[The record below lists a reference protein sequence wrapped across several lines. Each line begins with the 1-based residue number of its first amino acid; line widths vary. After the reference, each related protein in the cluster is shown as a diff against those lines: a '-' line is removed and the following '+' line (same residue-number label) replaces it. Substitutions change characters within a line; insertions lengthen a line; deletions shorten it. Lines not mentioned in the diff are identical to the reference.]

1 MKEFFWMILSVIVA
15 FLLYSVLGKISL
27 SLLHL
32 FNFFSLVVIYFAVEK
47 GEIHG
52 ACLGAFCGLIQD
64 SFSIGV
70 FGVAGIAKTIMGF
83 LAGYFAGKINVM
95 PLRRSFFFILILNC
109 VELLIWAGLY
119 SFIFS
124 VRVNTGGGLLF
135 FQPIFTAL
143 LGAALF
149 YKLRKK
155 RSLLLD

>member
-1 MKEFFWMILSVIVA
+1 MKDFFWMVLSVIVA

-32 FNFFSLVVIYFAVEK
+32 FNFFSLVVIYFAIEK
-47 GEIHG
+47 GEIYG

-64 SFSIGV
+64 SFSISV

-83 LAGYFAGKINVM
+83 LAGYFSGKINVT
-95 PLRRSFFFILILNC
+95 PLKRSFFFILILNC

-135 FQPIFTAL
+135 FQPLLTAS
-143 LGAALF
+143 LGATVF
-149 YKLRKK
+149 YQLRKK
-155 RSLLLD
+155 KNLILD

>member
-1 MKEFFWMILSVIVA
+1 MVLSVIVA
-15 FLLYSVLGKISL
+15 FLLYSILGKISL
-27 SLLHL
+27 SMIHL

-47 GEIHG
+47 GEIYG
-52 ACLGAFCGLIQD
+52 ACLGAFCGLVQD
-64 SFSIGV
+64 SFSISV

-83 LAGYFAGKINVM
+83 LAGYFAGKINVT

-135 FQPIFTAL
+135 TQPLFTAS
-143 LGAALF
+143 LGAAVF
-149 YKLRKK
+149 YQLRKK
-155 RSLLLD
+155 KNLILN